1 MSLGSALQLYAGRT
15 VLAVG
20 AHPDDVEVGMGG
32 TVARLTGLGVDV
44 LIVAVC
50 VPSRFS
56 VRVEEARRA
65 SEILGARFEL
75 LRSHGCCRVEDV
87 KSHELVA
94 DFDRLLREHRPA
106 AFFAHGPA
114 DAHKDHRLVFEAFQA
129 ALRVGGVDA
138 FCYQPCSCRPGRI
151 TFAPQAFVD
160 IEETLPRKLAAIEAH
175 QSQFR
180 ERGMT
185 ADFQRDLARYYGRQA
200 GCAYAEGLEVIHLSL

>member
-1 MSLGSALQLYAGRT
+1 MSTSSLQRYAGRT

-32 TVARLTGLGVDV
+32 TVARLTELGVDV

-50 VPSRFS
+50 VPTRFS
-56 VRVEEARRA
+56 VRLEEAQRA

-75 LRSHGCCRVEDV
+75 LRSRGCSRVEDV
-87 KSHELVA
+87 KTHELVA
-94 DFDRLLREHRPA
+94 DFDRLLREHQPA

-114 DAHKDHRLVFEAFQA
+114 DSHKDHRLVFEAFQA
-129 ALRVGGVDA
+129 ALRVGGLDA
-138 FCYQPCSCRPGRI
+138 FCYQPCTCRPGRVS
-151 TFAPQAFVD
+151 FAPQAFVD
-160 IEETLPRKLAAIEAH
+160 IEATLPTKLAAIEAH
-175 QSQFR
+175 HSQFR

-200 GCAYAEGLEVIHLSL
+200 GCTYAEGLEVIHLAL